1 MASNKS
7 ENDFA
12 FGDRLMS
19 MIGGS
24 EDRVGSPSLNR
35 RSRSALATCNCWCL
49 SYVHT
54 YIHLLRSSQ
63 KSDKKKNKAQD
74 IEKFIHTHIHTHTQK
89 MWQPDL
95 HILQDG
101 QDDVNFDVLAAGGR
115 RDQGVVGVH
124 IGADIED
131 RLVLGK
137 GCESAVG

>member
-1 MASNKS
+1 
-7 ENDFA
+7 
-12 FGDRLMS
+12 
-19 MIGGS
+19 
-24 EDRVGSPSLNR
+24 
-35 RSRSALATCNCWCL
+35 
-49 SYVHT
+49 
-54 YIHLLRSSQ
+54 
-63 KSDKKKNKAQD
+63 
-74 IEKFIHTHIHTHTQK
+74 

-101 QDDVNFDVLAAGGR
+101 QDDVDFDVLAAGGR